1 MDLEYQDLKVRK
13 LKEYQKYIEGKP
25 NTGFIAGVGNIL
37 IPANRSRQTKGYKQA
52 VIYYEKEYNRD
63 FVHGNAM
70 SIVSGLASSVGFGSK
85 NLDKKQEKASKL
97 DETSTQNSAEKALKK
112 AEDAAGKDNK

>member
-1 MDLEYQDLKVRK
+1 MFTNTPEFF
-13 LKEYQKYIEGKP
+13 KEYQKYIEGKP

-37 IPANRSRQTKGYKQA
+37 IPSNRSRQTKGYKQA

-85 NLDKKQEKASKL
+85 NLGKKQQKASQL
-97 DETSTQNSAEKALKK
+97 DETSTLNSAEKALKK
-112 AEDAAGKDNK
+112 AEDAAGKENK